1 MRFVVWRNAASA
13 SKKASNS
20 GDLLTE
26 SSVHRVNSFKSAAS
40 IQRAGAWRCW
50 TFYAALVLAV
60 CAFGSGTATAQDAGN
75 LFVVSGVKV
84 DARAENAAKAKKK
97 AIIEAQVK
105 AFAELLERLAGKASA
120 AKAKEFTPSQ
130 IGRMMASLR
139 VEEER
144 TGPGRYIGKLTI
156 KFLPR
161 RVRSQLSRAGITIVE
176 EQSPPIV
183 VIPLWKGPDG
193 QPVLWQDNP
202 WRTAWQELKAEN
214 ALVPVLVPL
223 GDLTDT
229 ETLTIE
235 DVLQRSEHKF
245 EAIGLRYSAEAVL
258 VAVAESSGENEI
270 HATMSGDSP
279 VGRIGFDKSYV
290 AMQGGIAAAAKMAA
304 ERFHAVMVF
313 KWKRSKTAPAV
324 ANTGLQAVNIAVP
337 FSSLQEWNALRGQ
350 LTITPGVTKVDV
362 TSLAS
367 DGALVRVTYAQ
378 GFENLRAALQQQRM
392 SLVLV
397 VGTWV
402 LQPY

>member
-1 MRFVVWRNAASA
+1 VARPFSIRTAATTPS
-13 SKKASNS
+13 
-20 GDLLTE
+20 
-26 SSVHRVNSFKSAAS
+26 
-40 IQRAGAWRCW
+40 AGAWRGW
-50 TFYAALVLAV
+50 LVSAALLVALCTFSAGAV
-60 CAFGSGTATAQDAGN
+60 MAQDTGN

-84 DARAENAAKAKKK
+84 DARAENAAEAKKK
-97 AIIEAQVK
+97 AIIEAQIK
-105 AFAELLERLAGKASA
+105 AFTELVERLAGKSSA
-120 AKAKEFTPSQ
+120 DTAKKFTPAQ

-144 TGPGRYIGKLTI
+144 TGPGRYIAKLTI

-161 RVRSQLSRAGITIVE
+161 RVRSALSRAGIAIVE

-214 ALVPVLVPL
+214 ALVPILVPL

-229 ETLTIE
+229 ETLTLE
-235 DVLQRSEHKF
+235 DVLQGSEQKF
-245 EAIGLRYSAEAVL
+245 EAIALRYGAEAAL
-258 VAVAESSGENEI
+258 VAVAEATGENNI

-279 VGRIGFDKSYV
+279 VGPIGFDKSYV
-290 AMQGGIAAAAKMAA
+290 ATEGGIAAATRMAA
-304 ERFHAVMVF
+304 ERFHTVMVF
-313 KWKRSKTAPAV
+313 KWKKSKTAPAV
-324 ANTGLQAVNIAVP
+324 ADTNLQAVNIAVP
-337 FSSLQEWNALRGQ
+337 FSSLQEWNTLRAQ
-350 LTITPGVTKVDV
+350 LTIIPGVTNVDV
-362 TSLAS
+362 SSLAS

-397 VGTWV
+397 GGTWV